1 MTSVLI
7 GSILISLLHAIIPN
21 HWLPVL
27 AIGRKEQWDLK
38 ETEKITLISGLAHV
52 ASTVLIGII
61 IGVIGVELSES
72 FENFTHIIA
81 PAMLVLIG
89 FYFIRQHYIHHHF
102 HVNTVKTAG
111 RPKRKIIAALVLA
124 MFLSP
129 CLEIEAYFLI
139 AGTKGWWMLLLIASI
154 YTVVT
159 ITGMLLWIR
168 IAYKGMLKLNWHK
181 WEHNAGLISGIVLVA
196 TGVLSF
202 FIS

>member
-89 FYFIRQHYIHHHF
+89 FYFIRQHYTHHHF
-102 HVNTVKTAG
+102 HVDNVRTVG

-139 AGTKGWWMLLLIASI
+139 AGTQGWWMLLLIASI

-181 WEHNAGLISGIVLVA
+181 WEHNAGLISGIVLVV